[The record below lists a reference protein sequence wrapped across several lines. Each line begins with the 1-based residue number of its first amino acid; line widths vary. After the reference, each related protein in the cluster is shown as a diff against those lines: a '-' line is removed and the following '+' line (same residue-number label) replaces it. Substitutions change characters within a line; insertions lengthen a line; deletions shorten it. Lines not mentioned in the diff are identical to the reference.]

1 MSWLFRPSTLI
12 LASVVLAITATM
24 LVFWPTSADNG
35 AIPLTVSKGDQEVV
49 WLYSATSGAQWERFV
64 AGIDVAVAR
73 LGANSSGLELEINKD
88 AAFPLQTTAIP
99 EVSVGIKGGQN
110 RLRFRW
116 YKLTSDLKSQD
127 WVQALLHRKPPP
139 LAIIGGNSSDQA
151 IELAHDLQNRRQ
163 SASDAAPL
171 LLLATSTADDE
182 VDPSGQSATPLTSI
196 YAERTLRF
204 CFTNRQMALTMVDF
218 LWSRDDLR
226 PDADPVYLAFWAD
239 DPYSNDLS
247 ARFLEAVNMPLG
259 RTAARDWAAIAGFAL
274 AGGLPLDF
282 SGPGLRQLSSGGIP
296 QSERIEYSVGT
307 FDRPNRWE
315 AQAANSLMDTK
326 LTQYPMQRRPLL
338 IVTPAAT
345 QPARRFLR
353 GLVRAAPSEAR
364 RFVVATGDGVP
375 FNAIYR
381 DRNVTWP
388 IQDLP
393 FSFLLFCHRN
403 PVDESAGF
411 RPEGPLGGETGE
423 RLASSLGTEDL
434 LLNMDIVAT
443 ILQASFTPNPPTF
456 DPAEIQRRMRQAR
469 WSRGQELVCFEPDAE
484 ALFDA
489 DGNRR
494 SGTGEHI
501 VYLRPASTTEQV
513 QPKSIIEVWS
523 WQRGDGRRGAKYQR
537 QALLHVQYD
546 EVE

>member
-12 LASVVLAITATM
+12 LASVILAITAAT
-24 LVFWPTSADNG
+24 LVFWPASVKNG
-35 AIPLTVSKGDQEVV
+35 AAPLAVPKGDQEVV

-64 AGIDVAVAR
+64 AGIDLAVAR
-73 LGANSSGLELEINKD
+73 LGSKSPGLQLEIDKD
-88 AAFPLQTTAIP
+88 AAFPPQTTAIP
-99 EVSVGIKGGQN
+99 EVSVGTKGGQN

-127 WVQALLHRKPPP
+127 WVQALLHRKPP
-139 LAIIGGNSSDQA
+139 LVIIGGNSSDQA
-151 IELAHDLQNRRQ
+151 IELAHDLQSRRE
-163 SASDAAPL
+163 SAGDAAPL
-171 LLLATSTADDE
+171 LLLTTSTADDE
-182 VDPSGQSATPLTSI
+182 VEPSSQSAVPLTSI

-247 ARFLEAVNMPLG
+247 ARFLEAVNMPVA
-259 RTAARDWAAIAGFAL
+259 RTAARDWAAIAGFTL
-274 AGGLPLDF
+274 AGGLPVDL
-282 SGPGLRQLSSGGIP
+282 SGLGRRQMSSGGIP

-326 LTQYPMQRRPLL
+326 LTQYPTQKRPLL

-411 RPEGPLGGETGE
+411 RPEGPSGGETGE
-423 RLASSLGTEDL
+423 RPASSLGTEDL
-434 LLNMDIVAT
+434 LLNLDIVAT
-443 ILQASFTPNPPTF
+443 IVQAAFVPNPATV
-456 DPAEIQRRMRQAR
+456 DPAEFQRRVRQAR
-469 WSRGQELVCFEPDAE
+469 WSREQEMVCFEPDAQ

-494 SGTGEHI
+494 SGTGEH
-501 VYLRPASTTEQV
+501 VAYLRPASTTEQV
-513 QPKSIIEVWS
+513 QPRSIIEVWS
-523 WQRGDGRRGAKYQR
+523 WQGGRVPKYQR
-537 QALLHVQYD
+537 RALLHVQYD